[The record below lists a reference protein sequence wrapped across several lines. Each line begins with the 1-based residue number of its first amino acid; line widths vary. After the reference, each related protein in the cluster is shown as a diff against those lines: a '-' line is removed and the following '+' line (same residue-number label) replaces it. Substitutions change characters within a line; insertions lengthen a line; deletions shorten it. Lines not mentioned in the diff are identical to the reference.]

1 MTRKNL
7 KNIYKTEVST
17 MAKNKIEAAKT
28 AIVLI
33 EPQYDFLKPGGS
45 MYQFIASQLE
55 ARQVIPNLANL
66 IKKARGKV
74 KKIMYV
80 PFESFEPGFPE
91 IDAKGPGMG
100 GLRGLEIGMPTGWKL
115 NGKPVK
121 GAWVKGTPGPEII
134 PELTP
139 EKGDIVIRGKKTLDA
154 FHSTALDYTLRV
166 NMIETVAIVGFHTNW
181 CVESTARSAYDKGYR
196 VIVIG
201 DCTGTDTDE
210 EQNYV
215 EKFIFP
221 KIGQVMKYKDFLKA
235 LA

>member
-1 MTRKNL
+1 MSETR
-7 KNIYKTEVST
+7 
-17 MAKNKIEAAKT
+17 IEAAKT

-45 MYQFIASQLE
+45 MYQFIADQLE
-55 ARQVIPNLANL
+55 KRKVIENLVSLVNEARS
-66 IKKARGKV
+66 KV

-80 PFESFEPGFPE
+80 PFEAFEPGFPE
-91 IDAKGPGMG
+91 IDPKGPGMG
-100 GLRGLEIGMPTGWKL
+100 GLRGLEIDMPTGWTIDGQK
-115 NGKPVK
+115 VY
-121 GAWVKGTPGPEII
+121 GAWVAGTPGPEII

-139 EKGDIVIRGKKTLDA
+139 QKGDLIIRGKKTLDA
-154 FHSTALDYTLRV
+154 FWSTALDYTLRV
-166 NMIETVAIVGFHTNW
+166 NMIEHVAIVGFHTNW

-210 EQNYV
+210 EQNYA

-221 KIGQVMKYKDFLKA
+221 KIGQVMGYKQFLA
-235 LA
+235 SLV